1 MLVVAQRDLGTPM
14 IMFGIMFAIL
24 WVVGV
29 PGRVFVIGVTGLA
42 VFAAAFTLTER
53 YRIQRITSF
62 LNPFADADGAGY
74 QVVNSLYAISSGG
87 WWGTGIGASGQK
99 WGRLPE
105 AHTDFIFA
113 VVAEEL
119 GLFGSLFVLVLF
131 LVLAYGGIRVALA
144 ASTTFGRLAVVGVM
158 AWILIQAFINIG
170 GVLSVLP
177 ITGVPLPLVS
187 SGGSAMIITLIGLG
201 VVLAVAR
208 QEPAARALLGHRRRR
223 RRVA

>member
-1 MLVVAQRDLGTPM
+1 
-14 IMFGIMFAIL
+14 
-24 WVVGV
+24 
-29 PGRVFVIGVTGLA
+29 
-42 VFAAAFTLTER
+42 
-53 YRIQRITSF
+53 
-62 LNPFADADGAGY
+62 
-74 QVVNSLYAISSGG
+74 VVNSLYAISSGG